1 LVDQVRSID
10 KQRICRRYGLVSV
23 ADLEAIS
30 MGLCL
35 YLGLEAETQV
45 PSALE
50 RCRHA
55 KPCRRRSH
63 WSTGDMGQIR
73 QTQ

>member
-1 LVDQVRSID
+1 MDKVRSID
-10 KQRICRRYGLVSV
+10 KQRIRRRYGQVPG
-23 ADLEAIS
+23 AEMEAIS
-30 MGLCL
+30 KVLCL

-50 RCRHA
+50 SCHHA

-63 WSTGDMGQIR
+63 WSTSDMGQI
-73 QTQ
+73 QEAQ

>member
-1 LVDQVRSID
+1 MDQVRSID
-10 KQRICRRYGLVSV
+10 KQRIRRRYGPVSG
-23 ADLEAIS
+23 AEMEAIS

-50 RCRHA
+50 RCHHA
-55 KPCRRRSH
+55 KQCRRRSH
-63 WSTGDMGQIR
+63 WSTIDMAQI
-73 QTQ
+73 QET